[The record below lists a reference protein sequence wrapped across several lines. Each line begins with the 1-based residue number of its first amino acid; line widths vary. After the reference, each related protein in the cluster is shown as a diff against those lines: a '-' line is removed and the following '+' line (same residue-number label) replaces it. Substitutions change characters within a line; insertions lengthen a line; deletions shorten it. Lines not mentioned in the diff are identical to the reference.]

1 MSMYRGRTFP
11 LYSSSRTFPLAGL
24 VLTGT
29 YTVADA
35 INYAKPMVANMP
47 TSSVQIAAADFINS
61 IIWNAYPWRWAVTP
75 MTSILLV
82 DGQQDYAFGPT
93 DYMRMVAARLTRTDA
108 TPDQSSPLSLVRNL
122 EPDLTPGSFR
132 GSLSL
137 LTFMESRGVLR
148 LNQASY
154 IASGT
159 TIYIDGEYQY
169 QPAAIISTS
178 SLFPFPN
185 QYFHVFCQGLLW
197 QFFMLAKDERAGS
210 MQGTKGGNAAYTGQM
225 GIFYDALMS
234 MREAED
240 WGAGDI
246 TFPAD
251 PLGMARNILYSPVY
265 GA

>member
-1 MSMYRGRTFP
+1 MLYRGRTFP

-24 VLTGT
+24 ILTGS

-47 TSSVQIAAADFINS
+47 TSQVQIAAADFINS
-61 IIWNAYPWRWAVTP
+61 IIWNAYPWRWAKVP
-75 MTSILLV
+75 MTPILLV

-93 DYMRMVAARLTRTDA
+93 DYMRMCAARLTRTDV
-108 TPDQSSPLSLVRNL
+108 TPDQASSLSLVRNL

-132 GSLSL
+132 GRLSL
-137 LTFMESRGVLR
+137 ITYDQAHGVLR
-148 LNQASY
+148 LNAASY
-154 IASGT
+154 VPPDQ
-159 TIYIDGEYQY
+159 TIYIDGEYQF
-169 QPAAIISTS
+169 QPVALISAE

-185 QYFHVFCQGLLW
+185 QYFHVFCAGLLW
-197 QFFMLAKDERAGS
+197 QFFMLAKDERAGTS
-210 MQGTKGGNAAYTGQM
+210 QATKGGNAAYTGQM
-225 GIFYDALMS
+225 GIFFDALMS

-246 TFPAD
+246 TFPSD
-251 PLGMARNILYSPVY
+251 PLGQARNILYSPVY